1 MTYARNRVFIG
12 GISSSTSKDEIE
24 REFSKYGRLNSVW
37 VAQNPPGF
45 AFVEYE
51 DGRDAQEAVKQL
63 NGTALFDDNKVRVEH
78 SRDRPSGRGRSDRG
92 SGRTLGSRGRG
103 GSGGGSFSRGGGSS
117 FRSSRGGGS
126 FRGNSGGSGGSSSR
140 YSDSR
145 NGSSSRYGSSSSSSK
160 DKYGSSGGG
169 SSSYSSYRSRSPI
182 GHSSSRY

>member
-63 NGTALFDDNKVRVEH
+63 NGTALFDDNKVSSISSLGV
-78 SRDRPSGRGRSDRG
+78 SIPSLLK
-92 SGRTLGSRGRG
+92 TNYFAYFFL
-103 GSGGGSFSRGGGSS
+103 SFNSTSS
-117 FRSSRGGGS
+117 IILCLSS
-126 FRGNSGGSGGSSSR
+126 
-140 YSDSR
+140 
-145 NGSSSRYGSSSSSSK
+145 
-160 DKYGSSGGG
+160 
-169 SSSYSSYRSRSPI
+169 
-182 GHSSSRY
+182 

>member
-24 REFSKYGRLNSVW
+24 REFAKYGRLNSVW

-92 SGRTLGSRGRG
+92 SGRTIGSRGRG
-103 GSGGGSFSRGGGSS
+103 GSGGGSFGRGGGGSS

-126 FRGNSGGSGGSSSR
+126 FRGGSSSGSSSR
-140 YSDSR
+140 YSESR
-145 NGSSSRYGSSSSSSK
+145 NGSSSRYGSSSSSK